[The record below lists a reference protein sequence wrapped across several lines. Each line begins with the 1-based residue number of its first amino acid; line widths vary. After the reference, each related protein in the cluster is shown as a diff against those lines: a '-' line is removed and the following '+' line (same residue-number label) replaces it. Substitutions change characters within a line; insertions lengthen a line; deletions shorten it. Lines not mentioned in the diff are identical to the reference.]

1 MSKNYRKL
9 LNEIKKGE
17 TEMFLW
23 QILAEHVTSKLLSHS
38 IQFNLKLIILKMMKI
53 HLVILNV

>member
-23 QILAEHVTSKLLSHS
+23 QILAEHVTSK
-38 IQFNLKLIILKMMKI
+38 N
-53 HLVILNV
+53 